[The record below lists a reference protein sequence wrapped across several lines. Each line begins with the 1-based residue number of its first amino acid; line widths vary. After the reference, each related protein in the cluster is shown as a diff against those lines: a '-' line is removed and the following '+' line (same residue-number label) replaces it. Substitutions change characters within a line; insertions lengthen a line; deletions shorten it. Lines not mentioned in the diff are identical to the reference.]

1 MKALKDSGWLQDL
14 EYLRDGDETII
25 AEKGYSNINIL

>member
-1 MKALKDSGWLQDL
+1 MKVLKYSCLLQDL